1 MSKGT
6 LSKLFY
12 DANIMLKPK
21 LEKEKK
27 KNTKKKRI
35 IKVNTFDEARCKN
48 PQHNIQ
54 FRSVTQ
60 SHPTL
65 CGLKHAR
72 IPCPSPTPGSC
83 HVH

>member
-27 KNTKKKRI
+27 KTLKRR
-35 IKVNTFDEARCKN
+35 E
-48 PQHNIQ
+48 
-54 FRSVTQ
+54 
-60 SHPTL
+60 
-65 CGLKHAR
+65 
-72 IPCPSPTPGSC
+72 
-83 HVH
+83 